1 MLPFYPHG
9 TKHVLQLDMKQDDG
23 DVYVYDLKVDYYQV
37 HKWKVRRL
45 LLGQNV
51 TLSLCAD

>member
-23 DVYVYDLKVDYYQV
+23 DVYDLKVDYYQV
-37 HKWKVRRL
+37 HKWKVRRQ

>member
-1 MLPFYPHG
+1 MEQNIYYI
-9 TKHVLQLDMKQDDG
+9 LQLDMKQDDG

-37 HKWKVRRL
+37 HKWKVRRQ